1 MSEDVRAWLEKL
13 RTDDSQVAQE
23 VWERYFSQLV
33 RLAHRRMGELPRRS
47 ADEEDVALSAMNSF
61 IQGARADRF
70 PQLEDESDLW
80 RLLVTITARKVSAQR
95 RRHFAARRASGTV
108 RGESVFAGAAGS
120 DWGDGIAQ
128 VLGKEPTPQFAAEVA
143 EECQALFEK
152 LDDPLLRDIAR
163 WKMEGFSNEDIAAK
177 LGRTVRTI
185 ERKLSLIRD
194 CWSTGDCQS

>member
-1 MSEDVRAWLEKL
+1 VS
-13 RTDDSQVAQE
+13 
-23 VWERYFSQLV
+23 
-33 RLAHRRMGELPRRS
+33 
-47 ADEEDVALSAMNSF
+47 
-61 IQGARADRF
+61 
-70 PQLEDESDLW
+70 
-80 RLLVTITARKVSAQR
+80 RKVSAQR